1 MALTKIKN
9 TSLDDADLVTLAEIG
24 IGTGANQIVQRN
36 SSGDISGIVKT
47 SDTTILK
54 TSDMGTTVQAYD
66 VDTVK
71 APSGM
76 LPALDGSALT
86 GIDSLPPQSNDTTDF
101 VLSSDGTNASW
112 EKSTGDIVS
121 YTVQGDPNSISNHY
135 TVNGIFN
142 HNEVVPNTLTILDS
156 WEIPMGSEVYVS
168 YLPTFYENF
177 EHFEVD
183 TIILNDH
190 LFFDTMTM
198 RNSTVITVQSGKTIH
213 GFG

>member
-9 TSLDDADLVTLAEIG
+9 TSLDDADLIAIAEIG
-24 IGTGANQIVQRN
+24 IGTGANQIVQRD
-36 SSGDISGIVKT
+36 SSGDIAGLVKI
-47 SDTTILK
+47 SE
-54 TSDMGTTVQAYD
+54 MGTTVQVYD
-66 VDTVK
+66 ADTVK
-71 APSGM
+71 APAGT

-101 VLSSDGTNASW
+101 VLSSDGINASW
-112 EKSTGDIVS
+112 KKSTGDIVS
-121 YTVQGDPNSISNHY
+121 YTVQNDPNSISNHY

-156 WEIPMGSEVYVS
+156 WEIPMDSEVYVS

-183 TIILNDH
+183 TIISNDH